1 MIDLRKSLFKRILA
15 FYKNINKNTQ
25 IFYTNLIFYNFDNDL
40 IFSLIK
46 IYRKILKK
54 YEKKKKKYLYNIDEN
69 MENGSNY
76 KDDHFVIFSYVM
88 FSYLNF
94 LLSELDQNHSDIFEL
109 CHDFNTKNVLVNIKK
124 EREKKKKT
132 FLNIKKLLWN
142 NYFGTKL
149 GDIITN
155 ESKNEINYDL
165 YFMEKDT
172 KKYISPNDNTNGNTM
187 IKQNCV
193 QTDNYY
199 NIDEFDKKN
208 MYSNI
213 NTNYYHKID
222 KSNNNNYI
230 FQPTHIHQ
238 TPNCNDYHCSQN
250 THLKVYPLSE
260 NNDEI
265 VLLSNIST
273 YLKEKKMI
281 TNLKSLYTNMYYWA
295 CLSWLNIKC
304 KRLNNRFEGNVL
316 YIDIYKNIYN
326 LYKHMNN
333 MYSNHINMM
342 IKKKEQLS
350 ITHNN
355 EMENIINENKINKKN
370 KNFQQTINDMVYKH
384 IAEKKAL
391 NRHIEHELNI
401 MKRINLKEYKR
412 NILYIFYIIENKNST
427 LSLPPLPNEK
437 GKENNNEKNNNI
449 SKKQNDIYPL
459 QRPSKSFAHILKY
472 FNFFYL
478 YKLIKT
484 KINVHSYFH
493 LYIKNNLSDKVMDIS
508 IIFSLGE
515 IHHLF
520 EYSHKNS
527 SNSVTIRN
535 NNKLKKKFYKLLK
548 NMHSKNYVYSYEK
561 HVKAFTH
568 LSNKPISEKQK
579 GKKNLIVNNI
589 NKDKSIEN
597 TLINKNIDIKE
608 DKKSNYNFKTTY
620 SSSKYFDENGY
631 FNFVK
636 KKVQEDEIQ
645 KCKKETSTILEQKLE
660 KNFENEKCR
669 QKNIFNKSY
678 CSTYKILTENSM
690 RFLKIKPPNS
700 TNNNMHIDKLTIKD
714 KKLNALI
721 LYIYEDINNNKEEI
735 IYKNLFNINLAKPD
749 FVFPNMKE
757 QLNLLKHFRKPR
769 SQNVHIKNKK
779 NNNIEKES
787 HINEKYNQIDYIT
800 KDKTF
805 CSSYGNIIITRHKN
819 LRLAM
824 HTSEKNDENKI
835 KIKKNKGLQKIS
847 HINFNNIRKRKN
859 DSFDSE
865 KSTIKSG
872 SANFINS
879 NEISSNSIGS
889 NYINSNGVTS
899 NSPTSNDIS
908 SNSVNSNDNRT
919 NEIKKINI
927 VDSSIVLPIHEILKK
942 GKYYSI
948 SKKNQHKNNSN
959 INYKHEYY
967 KNVFLNMATKKKKSI
982 YINIIFHVVIP
993 KNMNRKSFKIILY
1006 SLFKILDICNMY
1018 GISSINCSFPYIQN
1032 IVHKNKR
1039 PIIYSFI
1046 YSLIFTLLHYMKDSY
1061 NNSNNVKILHF
1072 IFPNL
1077 KYYEKKTHT
1086 QNISNYLITK
1096 RNSEIF
1102 SYHKNSKMLTNTME
1116 NKNEQKYTN
1125 IENELNDTNPPAQR
1139 KSNIKIFINKIIH
1152 TLREKYTVI
1161 ESV

>member
-1 MIDLRKSLFKRILA
+1 MIDLRKPLFKRMLT

-54 YEKKKKKYLYNIDEN
+54 YEKKKKYLYNIN
-69 MENGSNY
+69 GNIENGSNY
-76 KDDHFVIFSYVM
+76 KDDHFIIFSYIM

-124 EREKKKKT
+124 ERKKRKKT
-132 FLNIKKLLWN
+132 SLNIKKLLWN
-142 NYFGTKL
+142 NYSGTKL
-149 GDIITN
+149 GAIITN
-155 ESKNEINYDL
+155 DSKNEINCNVH
-165 YFMEKDT
+165 FMGKEP
-172 KKYISPNDNTNGNTM
+172 KKYISSNDNINNSTM
-187 IKQNCV
+187 IKQNNM
-193 QTDNYY
+193 QTD
-199 NIDEFDKKN
+199 
-208 MYSNI
+208 
-213 NTNYYHKID
+213 NYYHKID
-222 KSNNNNYI
+222 KPNNNNYI
-230 FQPTHIHQ
+230 YQPMHINQ
-238 TPNCNDYHCSQN
+238 TVNSNNYHCSQN
-250 THLKVYPLSE
+250 THLKE
-260 NNDEI
+260 KEI
-265 VLLSNIST
+265 ISS
-273 YLKEKKMI
+273 
-281 TNLKSLYTNMYYWA
+281 LKSLYTNMYYWTY
-295 CLSWLNIKC
+295 LSRLNIKC
-304 KRLNNRFEGNVL
+304 KRLNNIYEENVL

-355 EMENIINENKINKKN
+355 EMENIINENKQN

-391 NRHIEHELNI
+391 NRHIEHELNV
-401 MKRINLKEYKR
+401 MKCINLKEYKR

-427 LSLPPLPNEK
+427 LSLPPLPIEK
-437 GKENNNEKNNNI
+437 GENKSEKNNNI
-449 SKKQNDIYPL
+449 HKKQNDIYPI
-459 QRPSKSFAHILKY
+459 QRSSKYFAHILNY
-472 FNFFYL
+472 FNLFYL

-484 KINVHSYFH
+484 KINVYSYFH

-520 EYSHKNS
+520 EYNHKNC
-527 SNSVTIRN
+527 SNTATIRN
-535 NNKLKKKFYKLLK
+535 NNKFKKKFYQLLK
-548 NMHSKNYVYSYEK
+548 NIHNKNYVHSYEK
-561 HVKAFTH
+561 HVKSFTH
-568 LSNKPISEKQK
+568 LSNKPISEQKK
-579 GKKNLIVNNI
+579 GKKNRSVKNI
-589 NKDKSIEN
+589 SKDKSVES
-597 TLINKNIDIKE
+597 TLINNNIE
-608 DKKSNYNFKTTY
+608 DDRETDSNFKITY
-620 SSSKYFDENGY
+620 PRSKYFDENGY
-631 FNFVK
+631 FNLAK
-636 KKVQEDEIQ
+636 KNVQEDEIQ
-645 KCKKETSTILEQKLE
+645 KLGKETSTILEKGIE
-660 KNFENEKCR
+660 NNFENEKYR
-669 QKNIFNKSY
+669 QKNIFNKNY

-690 RFLKIKPPNS
+690 RFLKVNPSNPINKNMR
-700 TNNNMHIDKLTIKD
+700 TNKLTIKD

-721 LYIYEDINNNKEEI
+721 LYIYEDINNHSEEI
-735 IYKNLFNINLAKPD
+735 TYKNLFNINLAKPD

-757 QLNLLKHFRKPR
+757 QLNLLKHFSKPR
-769 SQNVHIKNKK
+769 SQNIHTKNKK

-787 HINEKYNQIDYIT
+787 QINEKYNQINYLT

-805 CSSYGNIIITRHKN
+805 CTSYGNIIITRHKN

-824 HTSEKNDENKI
+824 HTSEKNDEKKI
-835 KIKKNKGLQKIS
+835 KIKKIS
-847 HINFNNIRKRKN
+847 HT
-859 DSFDSE
+859 SF
-865 KSTIKSG
+865 K
-872 SANFINS
+872 
-879 NEISSNSIGS
+879 
-889 NYINSNGVTS
+889 
-899 NSPTSNDIS
+899 
-908 SNSVNSNDNRT
+908 
-919 NEIKKINI
+919 
-927 VDSSIVLPIHEILKK
+927 ILKK
-942 GKYYSI
+942 SKYYSI

-959 INYKHEYY
+959 IKHKHKYY
-967 KNVFLNMATKKKKSI
+967 KNGFLNMANTKKKSI
-982 YINIIFHVVIP
+982 YIDIIFHVVVP

-1006 SLFKILDICNMY
+1006 SLFKILDICNTY

-1077 KYYEKKTHT
+1077 KYYEKKNNT
-1086 QNISNYLITK
+1086 QNISNYISTK
-1096 RNSEIF
+1096 RNSDIF
-1102 SYHKNSKMLTNTME
+1102 LYHKNSKMSINTME
-1116 NKNEQKYTN
+1116 NTDEQKNTN
-1125 IENELNDTNPPAQR
+1125 IENEHTDTNPSTQR